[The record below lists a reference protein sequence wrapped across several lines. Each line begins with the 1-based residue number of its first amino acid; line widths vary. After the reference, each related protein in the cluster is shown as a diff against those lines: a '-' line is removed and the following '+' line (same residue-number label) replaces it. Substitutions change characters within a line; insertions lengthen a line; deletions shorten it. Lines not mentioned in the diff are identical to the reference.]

1 MNLSPKN
8 ILKQIMNQSKAIKV
22 CHITSAHAST
32 DIRIFH
38 KECVTLAK
46 AGFQVSL
53 VAANTKE
60 EFIDGVQILSANVNQ
75 SGRISRMLKTT
86 KAVYKKALSLDA
98 DVYHFHDPELLRF
111 ALRLKR
117 KGKTV
122 IYDAHE
128 DVPRQILGKHWIPN
142 LFRKMISSSF
152 ELYENSIAKKLSFI
166 VVSTPTIEQR
176 FTKINHRCAAICNY
190 PILKENVDIP
200 SWESRK
206 NEICYVGGITVIRGV
221 REIVESISNL
231 PDVKLH
237 LAGLYS
243 PESLKIELM
252 QLEGWSKVTDYGYV
266 GRTEII
272 EILNQSKVGMVTL
285 YPQLNYLDSLPIK
298 MFEYML
304 AGLPVIASNF
314 PLWKEII
321 DSSNCGLTINPK
333 NPSEIANAIQYLLE
347 NDEIAEQMG
356 KNGRK
361 AILEKYNWEAEG
373 VKLIEIYNKLSLPME
388 F

>member
-1 MNLSPKN
+1 
-8 ILKQIMNQSKAIKV
+8 MNQRKSIKV
-22 CHITSAHAST
+22 CHMTSAHAST

-38 KECVTLAK
+38 KECVTLAN
-46 AGFQVSL
+46 AGFEVSL
-53 VAANTKE
+53 VVSNTKE
-60 EFIDGVQILSANVNQ
+60 EVLDGVQIISATVNQ
-75 SGRISRMLKTT
+75 SGRISRMLKTA

-98 DVYHFHDPELLRF
+98 DIYHFHDPELLRF

-176 FTKINHRCAAICNY
+176 FTKINPQSAAICNY
-190 PILKENVDIP
+190 PILQENVEIP
-200 SWESRK
+200 YWESRK

-221 REIVESISNL
+221 KEIVESISKVHN
-231 PDVKLH
+231 VKLH

-243 PESLKIELM
+243 PESLKLELM
-252 QLEGWSKVTDYGYV
+252 QLDGWNKVNDYGYV
-266 GRTEII
+266 GRSKIV

-285 YPQLNYLDSLPIK
+285 YPQVNYLDSLPIK

-321 DSSNCGLTINPK
+321 DSSNCGLTIDPK

-347 NDEIAEQMG
+347 NDEIAQQMG

-373 VKLIEIYNKLSLPME
+373 LKLIEIYNKLSLPVE

>member
-1 MNLSPKN
+1 
-8 ILKQIMNQSKAIKV
+8 MNQRKSIKV
-22 CHITSAHAST
+22 CHMTSAHAST

-38 KECVTLAK
+38 KECVTLAN
-46 AGFQVSL
+46 AGFEVSL
-53 VAANTKE
+53 VVSNTKE
-60 EFIDGVQILSANVNQ
+60 EVLDGVQIISATVNQ
-75 SGRISRMLKTT
+75 SGRISRMLKTA

-98 DVYHFHDPELLRF
+98 DIYHFHDPELLRF

-176 FTKINHRCAAICNY
+176 FTKINPQSAAICNY
-190 PILKENVDIP
+190 PILQENVEIP
-200 SWESRK
+200 YWESRK

-221 REIVESISNL
+221 KEIVESISKVHN
-231 PDVKLH
+231 VKLH

-243 PESLKIELM
+243 PESLKLELM
-252 QLEGWSKVTDYGYV
+252 QLDGWNKVNDYGYV
-266 GRTEII
+266 GRSKIV

-285 YPQLNYLDSLPIK
+285 YPQVNYLDSLPIK

-321 DSSNCGLTINPK
+321 DSSNCGLTIDPK

-373 VKLIEIYNKLSLPME
+373 LKLIEIYNKLSLPVE